1 MMPIS
6 LRTTLIQ
13 VLLILGAI
21 VTMLLI
27 AWMALLH
34 LTDAQLDGFEP
45 ARVKSPYFAYWRA
58 LLYTLIFAGWT
69 AVLRL
74 RPAPEEQQQL
84 KRLGLIGFVS
94 IILVELSRA

>member
-1 MMPIS
+1 MRPFS
-6 LRTTLIQ
+6 WRTTVIQ

-27 AWMALLH
+27 AWMALH

-58 LLYTLIFAGWT
+58 VLYTLIFAGWT

-74 RPAPEEQQQL
+74 RPASEDQQRL
-84 KRLGLIGFVS
+84 KRLGLIGFGS
-94 IILVELSRA
+94 IILVELSRM